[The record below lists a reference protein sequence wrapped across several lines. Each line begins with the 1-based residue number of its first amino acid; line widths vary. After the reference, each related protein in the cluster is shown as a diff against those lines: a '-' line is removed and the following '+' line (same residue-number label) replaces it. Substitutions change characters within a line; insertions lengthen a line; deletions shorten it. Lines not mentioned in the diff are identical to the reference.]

1 MKATWNT
8 RCFFDRYWRVPCRA
22 LLLILP
28 LLCFAPVLA
37 SAEQILP
44 HIFYSDLTSAPA
56 SGGESDQGAFITLYG
71 TGFGEKR
78 GAAYI
83 TIGNEHAFAYPIWSE
98 HKLTFQ
104 LPRNAQSGAI
114 VVHADKGASSNEL
127 HLTVRPGHIRFYPER
142 RGETLQSAVDK
153 LHAGDVLYIRDG
165 VDVNSL
171 DRYESSWN
179 IMSSG
184 KKDDPIAV
192 VSYPGANVTI
202 GSIDGPHIAARTPN
216 VQRTSDHWVIA
227 GLHFVGN
234 QEALD
239 ITDSNDWRV
248 VGNDF
253 TCPHGFGPTG
263 CIEMSQVSDVAFL
276 GNNIHDVGLPRTTK
290 VYHGLYFSTDSN
302 HIDVGWNTIANV
314 RGCRGLQ
321 FHSTPTDPGTGR
333 NQYDLHI
340 HDNVIHDTACDGI
353 NLATINPSA
362 GPVEVFNNLIYNV
375 GTGPDPQDGS
385 ANYACIYVQGGSNAG
400 PASSGVVDIYNNTMF
415 RCGGRRNTD
424 SGAISFSGGSTKQSV
439 RLRNN
444 IIVLDGGVPLFSPN
458 SKPVPLQA
466 DANLIWWLQSGKDG
480 RSRLPEG
487 FQLVNPMLRNP
498 ANGDFR
504 PSDLSPAL
512 HRGVPTAL
520 NWTLDGR
527 LRSSKSPSSVGAF

>member
-8 RCFFDRYWRVPCRA
+8 LCFFEHCWRVPCRT
-22 LLLILP
+22 LLL
-28 LLCFAPVLA
+28 LLLLLYTARGWAGGEHSP
-37 SAEQILP
+37 P

-56 SGGESDQGAFITLYG
+56 TGGESGHGAFITLYG
-71 TGFGEKR
+71 SGFGEKR
-78 GAAYI
+78 GTGYI
-83 TIGNEHAFAYPIWSE
+83 TIGGERANAYPVWSE
-98 HKLTFQ
+98 HKLIFQ
-104 LPRNAQSGAI
+104 LPRSAQSGAM
-114 VVHADKGASSNEL
+114 VVHVDGGIASNEL
-127 HLTVRPGHIRFYPER
+127 HLTVRMGRIHFYPER
-142 RGETLQSAVDK
+142 HGETLQSAIDK
-153 LHAGDVLYIRDG
+153 LHAGDILYLRDG
-165 VDVNSL
+165 VEINAL

-184 KKDDPIAV
+184 RKDNPIAV
-192 VSYPGANVTI
+192 VAYPGANVTI
-202 GSIDGPHIAARTPN
+202 GAVDGPRIAARTPN
-216 VQRTSDHWVIA
+216 VQRTSDDWVIA
-227 GLHFVGN
+227 GLHFIGN

-239 ITDSNDWRV
+239 VTDSTDWRL

-263 CIEMSQVSDVAFL
+263 CIEMSQVSEVAFL
-276 GNNIHDVGLPRTTK
+276 GNTIHDVGLPRTTK

-353 NLATINPSA
+353 NLATINPAS
-362 GPVEVFNNLIYNV
+362 GPVEVFNNLLYNV
-375 GTGPDPQDGS
+375 GQGPDPQDGS

-424 SGAISFSGGSTKQSV
+424 SGGISFSGGSAKQSV

-458 SKPVPLQA
+458 SRSVPLQA
-466 DANLIWWLQSGKDG
+466 EGNLIWWLQAGKNV

-487 FQLVNPMLRNP
+487 FQIVDPMLRDP
-498 ANGDFR
+498 AKGDFR
-504 PSDLSPAL
+504 PSDVSPAL
-512 HRGVPTAL
+512 RRGVPTAL
-520 NWTLDGR
+520 GWTLNGR
-527 LRSSKSPSSVGAF
+527 MRSSKAPYGVGAF